1 MLSVVI
7 ETKND
12 EDPLARTLSSLV
24 TAAVEGAIREV
35 IVCDL
40 GSTDQTH
47 HVAEHAGCTFL
58 ADGGVAAAIR
68 KAKSEWLLVLEPGA
82 RLLDGWAEH
91 VADHT
96 ARQTMAA
103 RFSRARVDRAPFLS
117 RVFSSKRALADGL
130 VITRRQATSLARNAH
145 GAEGLARGLATKRLA
160 AQITVA
166 PPRQG
171 L

>member
-24 TAAVEGAIREV
+24 AAAVEGAVREV

-40 GSTDQTH
+40 GSTDRTH
-47 HVAEHAGCTFL
+47 HVADHAGCVFL
-58 ADGGVAAAIR
+58 TEGGIAAGVR
-68 KAKSEWLLVLEPGA
+68 RAKSEWLLVMEPGA

-96 ARQTMAA
+96 ARLTMAA
-103 RFSRARVDRAPFLS
+103 RFSRARAARAPFLS
-117 RVFSSKRALADGL
+117 RVFSHRRALADGL
-130 VITRRQATSLARNAH
+130 VITKRQATSLARNAYD
-145 GAEGLARGLATKRLA
+145 AEGLARGLAMKRLA
-160 AQITVA
+160 AQIMVA
-166 PPRQG
+166 QPR
-171 L
+171 

>member
-24 TAAVEGAIREV
+24 AAAVEGAVREV

-40 GSTDQTH
+40 GSTDRTH
-47 HVAEHAGCTFL
+47 HVADHAGCTFL
-58 ADGGVAAAIR
+58 ANGGIAAGIR
-68 KAKSEWLLVLEPGA
+68 QAKSEWLLVIEPGA
-82 RLLDGWAEH
+82 RLVDGWADH

-96 ARQTMAA
+96 AQHTMAA
-103 RFSRARVDRAPFLS
+103 RFSRARTDRAPFLS
-117 RVFSSKRALADGL
+117 RVFSSRRALADGL
-130 VITRRQATSLARNAH
+130 VITRRQAASLSMSAH
-145 GAEGLARGLATKRLA
+145 GAEALANGLARKRLA

-166 PPRQG
+166 PPR
-171 L
+171 

>member
-24 TAAVEGAIREV
+24 AAAVEGAVREV

-47 HVAEHAGCTFL
+47 HVADHAGCAYL
-58 ADGGVAAAIR
+58 SNGGVAAGIAR
-68 KAKSEWLLVLEPGA
+68 AKSEWLLVLEPGA
-82 RLLDGWAEH
+82 RLVDGWAEH

-96 ARQTMAA
+96 ARQTIAA
-103 RFSRARVDRAPFLS
+103 CFSRAKSDRAPFLS
-117 RVFSSKRALADGL
+117 RVFSSRRALADGL
-130 VITRRQATSLARNAH
+130 VITKRQAASLARSSAD
-145 GAEGLARGLATKRLA
+145 AQALARGLATKRLP
-160 AQITVA
+160 AQIIVA
-166 PPRQG
+166 APR
-171 L
+171 

>member
-24 TAAVEGAIREV
+24 AAAVEGAVREV

-40 GSTDQTH
+40 GSSDRTL
-47 HVAEHAGCTFL
+47 HVADHAGCTFL
-58 ADGGVAAAIR
+58 ANAGIAAGIR
-68 KAKSEWLLVLEPGA
+68 QAKSEWLLVIEPGA

-96 ARQTMAA
+96 ARQTIAA
-103 RFSRARVDRAPFLS
+103 CFSRDRTDRAPFLS
-117 RVFSSKRALADGL
+117 RVFLSKRALADGL
-130 VITRRQATSLARNAH
+130 VITKRQAASLTLNAH
-145 GAEGLARGLATKRLA
+145 DAQALARGLAKKRLA
-160 AQITVA
+160 ARIAVA
-166 PPRQG
+166 APR
-171 L
+171 